1 MCKVKCDK
9 AKLDL
14 DFVVCCVS
22 SIGALQMPSKFS
34 NKLLGNVLLYNREK
48 LNKLALNLAV
58 SPQTQFGNYV
68 RNNVRTQNKNNHN
81 ATLLCKTYIY
91 FTNNMAFTRLELELF
106 IDYISMIVNQC
117 LLEY

>member
-48 LNKLALNLAV
+48 LNKLALSLAMFLRKR
-58 SPQTQFGNYV
+58 SS
-68 RNNVRTQNKNNHN
+68 
-81 ATLLCKTYIY
+81 ATMLGTMYEHKIKIITMQLYCVKHIFILLIIWH
-91 FTNNMAFTRLELELF
+91 LQ
-106 IDYISMIVNQC
+106 D
-117 LLEY
+117 